1 MRNGIRISP
10 WRAMLAAGLATAVSG
25 FTPTVAGAAEKVRVG
40 VLMTYSGP
48 YATYADNVEK
58 GMQLYLE
65 LHRERLGGLELEMIR
80 RDDTGPNP
88 DVAKRLA
95 QELIVREEVDF
106 LVGGT
111 WTPNSTAVAE
121 LTAQA
126 KVPYLILAGGPPTA
140 TKVSEYVAQPSFTAW
155 QHNFALGQWAADSG
169 IKEVY
174 AAISDYSGGIDSSK
188 AFAEGFEGGGGKIV
202 EEIRIPLNTLDYA
215 PFLQRI
221 KDAKPE
227 ALYTMNTGG
236 ASAIAFAKAADALG
250 LMDAGIKVIGSGE
263 YVDDSELANIGEAAL
278 GFISAHHYSAAA
290 TRPQNVEFV
299 KRWKEAYGAETQ
311 PNFYAVHGW
320 DGMDAIF
327 AIVTG
332 QPDGVTADGTMQI
345 LREWENLES
354 PRGPVKLDPETRL
367 ITQNEYIRRVE
378 MVDGKLANVEFAEV
392 PQVRIPPR

>member
-1 MRNGIRISP
+1 MSGSGRFKGIRA
-10 WRAMLAAGLATAVSG
+10 AMAAGLVS
-25 FTPTVAGAAEKVRVG
+25 VAAGLGLSAAEAQDKVRIG
-40 VLMTYSGP
+40 VIMTYSGP

-58 GMQLYLE
+58 GMQLYLDQHKDE
-65 LHRERLGGLELEMIR
+65 LGGIELEMIR

-111 WTPNSTAVAE
+111 WTPNSTAIAT

-140 TKVSEYVAQPSFTAW
+140 TKVSEWVAQPSFTAW
-155 QHNFALGQWAADSG
+155 QHNFALGKWAAESG
-169 IKEVY
+169 IKEIYTAV
-174 AAISDYSGGIDSSK
+174 SDYSGGIDSQK
-188 AFAEGFEGGGGKIV
+188 AFLEGFEGGGGKLV
-202 EEIRIPLNTLDYA
+202 GELRIPLNTLDYA

-221 KDAKPE
+221 KDAEPE

-250 LMDAGIKVIGSGE
+250 LLDAGIKIIGSGE
-263 YVDDSELANIGEAAL
+263 YVDDSELATIGEAAL

-290 TRPQNVEFV
+290 DRPQNVEFV
-299 KRWKEAYGAETQ
+299 KLWKEAYGAETQ

-320 DGMDAIF
+320 DGMNAIF
-327 AIVTG
+327 AIVKG
-332 QPDGVTADGTMQI
+332 QEGKLTPEGTMEI
-345 LREWENLES
+345 LRKWQNPDS